1 MRWGM
6 QLLKD
11 LLRNLAFLIVLVL
24 GLLIAFPDIM
34 KQIIQL
40 YGLLFGPL
48 LIFIVIVAAFPRR
61 KRFK

>member
-1 MRWGM
+1 M

>member
-1 MRWGM
+1 M
-6 QLLKD
+6 QFLKD
-11 LLRNLAFLIVLVL
+11 LLRNLAFLIVLGL

-48 LIFIVIVAAFPRR
+48 VIIIVIVAAFPRR
-61 KRFK
+61 RRSK